1 MLPLTNWR
9 SSVKVGDLVK
19 FKSSDDPIIGI
30 IVVPAGKG
38 TAPPCW
44 IPRTRT
50 RIGVLWADGG
60 TVDYEPADWLE
71 VISERRNRI

>member
-1 MLPLTNWR
+1 M
-9 SSVKVGDLVK
+9 KVGDLVK

-38 TAPPCW
+38 TARPQHLS
-44 IPRTRT
+44 RT

-71 VISERRNRI
+71 VISESR